1 MPAHTTTPSHH
12 RAHVHKVDISKRLA
26 HGTVYMHLPSA
37 RRSDSSPK
45 RTLLQSARHHQRSAF
60 AHSVTIIS
68 CCQIKTVV
76 KTTSKQ
82 INFPEIF
89 SSSLKSLV
97 LQPAVASAGQV
108 AVSDSRW
115 RMWRSWPGEV
125 TNGLQLYC
133 KTLGKYI
140 EQILQYWNEDSSQAQ
155 QVWWTFLQPACRL
168 PTLFKAWNIC
178 GSVIKLYIFWVAF
191 KCDQSTAHMLNNH
204 DVQSASW

>member
-37 RRSDSSPK
+37 RRSDSSLK

-115 RMWRSWPGEV
+115 RMWRSWPGKV
-125 TNGLQLYC
+125 TNGLQLWGW
-133 KTLGKYI
+133 LNV
-140 EQILQYWNEDSSQAQ
+140 LQNFRKIHWRNLTVVKWRFKSRSTGLVD
-155 QVWWTFLQPACRL
+155 VPAASM
-168 PTLFKAWNIC
+168 PTTHSL
-178 GSVIKLYIFWVAF
+178 
-191 KCDQSTAHMLNNH
+191 
-204 DVQSASW
+204 

>member
-12 RAHVHKVDISKRLA
+12 RAHVHKVDISKQLA

-37 RRSDSSPK
+37 RRSDSSLK

-115 RMWRSWPGEV
+115 RMWRSWPGKV
-125 TNGLQLYC
+125 TNGLQLWGW
-133 KTLGKYI
+133 LNV
-140 EQILQYWNEDSSQAQ
+140 LQNFRKIHWTNLTVLKWRFKSSSTGL
-155 QVWWTFLQPACRL
+155 VDVPAASM
-168 PTLFKAWNIC
+168 PTTHSL
-178 GSVIKLYIFWVAF
+178 
-191 KCDQSTAHMLNNH
+191 
-204 DVQSASW
+204 